1 VILVSLLILLVL
13 IAINGVL
20 AASELSV
27 VSARPARLQAR
38 ADQGSRGAGVA
49 LDLAAAP
56 DRFLSTVQIGITL
69 VGILAGAFGGA
80 ALSEPIAGALSA
92 LPVIGSSGRAI
103 AVVIVV
109 SLITYLSLVL
119 GELVPKRL
127 ALNALEG
134 IAIRVARPM
143 RALSRAAAPAVTLLA
158 VSSDAVLRLIGA
170 RPSSEPAV
178 TEAEV
183 EHLLRQGAKAG
194 IFAEAEREMVSGV
207 FRLGDRRGGELMTPR
222 RRIVALDVT
231 ASDAENRQRMATASH
246 SYFPVCDGSIDQ
258 ILGVVSV
265 KELWR
270 RTLVGEA
277 TDPRAAMTEPLFVPE
292 SALVLPVMESFQET
306 GVHVAIVIDEYGGIE
321 GLLTLNDVLEAL
333 VGDLEPEGARHDAR
347 AVRRDDGSWLL
358 DGELPAHEARLLLEI
373 SSLPG
378 EDEGDFE
385 TLGGFIMARLGRIPA
400 TGDAVRSAG
409 YRFEVVDMDGNRVD
423 KVLVDQ
429 VRPRGDDRTP
439 N

>member
-1 VILVSLLILLVL
+1 
-13 IAINGVL
+13 
-20 AASELSV
+20 
-27 VSARPARLQAR
+27 
-38 ADQGSRGAGVA
+38 
-49 LDLAAAP
+49 
-56 DRFLSTVQIGITL
+56 
-69 VGILAGAFGGA
+69 
-80 ALSEPIAGALSA
+80 
-92 LPVIGSSGRAI
+92 
-103 AVVIVV
+103 
-109 SLITYLSLVL
+109 
-119 GELVPKRL
+119 
-127 ALNALEG
+127 
-134 IAIRVARPM
+134 M
-143 RALSRAAAPAVTLLA
+143 
-158 VSSDAVLRLIGA
+158 
-170 RPSSEPAV
+170 
-178 TEAEV
+178 
-183 EHLLRQGAKAG
+183 
-194 IFAEAEREMVSGV
+194 
-207 FRLGDRRGGELMTPR
+207 
-222 RRIVALDVT
+222 ALDVT

-277 TDPRAAMTEPLFVPE
+277 TDPRTAMTEPLFVPE